1 MHTYLSEYIKISSCS
16 ENLGHK
22 KRVKVLKWVKGLPNQ
37 GFIQALQIMSVFW
50 KTIEFYKGKR
60 DYKATSFA
68 AWGLRHSL
76 GGLSERIASKL
87 FGFFMSLKQLNC
99 LQWH

>member
-37 GFIQALQIMSVFW
+37 GFIQARFL
-50 KTIEFYKGKR
+50 E
-60 DYKATSFA
+60 DD
-68 AWGLRHSL
+68 
-76 GGLSERIASKL
+76 
-87 FGFFMSLKQLNC
+87 
-99 LQWH
+99 